1 MVLLDVPK
9 DGTSCLVF
17 RQSGRPFVYPLV
29 ETPVEKLLTGGTKIR
44 TLKIRIFNPGRRV
57 HDAPP
62 VFAVGEAEGVS
73 QFVDHRL
80 LQAR

>member
-29 ETPVEKLLTGGTKIR
+29 ETPVEKLLTGPTKIR
-44 TLKIRIFNPGRRV
+44 TFKIRIFNAAGRV

-62 VFAVGEAEGVS
+62 VLAVGEAEGVS
-73 QFVDHRL
+73 QFMDDRF